1 MGKENESNR
10 NRGSEVEAATEPS
23 TVQTWNVIM
32 ASTSHESGWW
42 LRSIRE
48 LIMGEG
54 GPNNRLKSRAF
65 T

>member
-1 MGKENESNR
+1 MGKENERNR
-10 NRGSEVEAATEPS
+10 NRGSEVDAATEPS

-32 ASTSHESGWW
+32 ARISHESGWW

-54 GPNNRLKSRAF
+54 APIIA
-65 T
+65 